1 MIQRLI
7 RPLDRYIF
15 GEFFK
20 IFLGTALGFPILVVI
35 IDLTEKL
42 DRYLTRQIPRADIA
56 LSYVYFLPE
65 SAFQVV
71 PAAVLFATV
80 FAIGA
85 FTRHAEI
92 TAAKASGIS
101 FYRLILPIMFGAV
114 LATGLD
120 LALGEVMPVT
130 TRMRNE
136 LLRDERTT
144 EGVTRGNF
152 AFASDLG
159 RVYKVALLQTDQAR
173 IMGLEIERKG
183 NGPAYPTYLMS
194 VDSARYEAP
203 KSAAPGANGR
213 WRLKGGQF
221 NVVSDT
227 GTSFMVQFTSG
238 YDKHFL
244 ERPQDMMRA
253 PRAPQEMR
261 YNELS
266 RFIASAERSGSD
278 VNTLRVERMLKI
290 AIPFTCIIIALFGAP
305 LATSTQRGG
314 AAYGIAVSLGTTVV
328 FLLAIQLTK
337 AFGGKGLISPEIAA
351 WIPGI
356 AFGCV
361 GLVLMARVKT

>member
-1 MIQRLI
+1 MLKRLF
-7 RPLDRYIF
+7 RPLDRYVF
-15 GEFFK
+15 GEFWR

-35 IDLTEKL
+35 IDLTDHLSKYL
-42 DRYLTRQIPRADIA
+42 DRQIPRGDIA
-56 LSYVYFLPE
+56 LSYIYFLPE

-101 FYRLILPIMFGAV
+101 FYRLIVPILVGATI
-114 LATGLD
+114 ATGLD
-120 LALGEVMPVT
+120 WCLGEVMPVT

-144 EGVTRGNF
+144 EGVARSNF

-159 RVYKVALLQTDQAR
+159 RVYKVAQLQTDKQR
-173 IMGLEIERKG
+173 IEALQIERKG
-183 NGPAYPTYLMS
+183 NGAAYPTYLLS
-194 VDSARYEAP
+194 ADSARFEP
-203 KSAAPGANGR
+203 SDSSHGANGR
-213 WRLKGGQF
+213 WRLQHGQL

-227 GTSFMVQFTSG
+227 GTSFMLEFTTG
-238 YDKHFL
+238 YDTHFL

-253 PRAPQEMR
+253 PRSPQEMR
-261 YNELS
+261 YGELS
-266 RFIASAERSGSD
+266 QFIAAAERSGSD

-290 AIPFTCIIIALFGAP
+290 AIPVTCIIIALFGAP

-314 AAYGIAVSLGTTVV
+314 AAYGIAVSLGTTVI

-337 AFGGKGLISPEIAA
+337 AFGGKGLISPDLAA

-356 AFGCV
+356 AFACI

>member
-1 MIQRLI
+1 MLKRIF
-7 RPLDRYIF
+7 RPLDRYVF
-15 GEFFK
+15 GEFSK
-20 IFLGTALGFPILVVI
+20 IFLGTAFGFPILVVI
-35 IDLTEKL
+35 IDLTDHLKKYL
-42 DRYLTRQIPRADIA
+42 DRRIPRADIA

-101 FYRLILPIMFGAV
+101 FYRLIVPIFVGAA

-120 LALGEVMPVT
+120 WCLGEVMPVT

-144 EGVTRGNF
+144 EGVARSNF

-159 RVYKVALLQTDQAR
+159 RVYKVVQLETNRQRIHLLQ
-173 IMGLEIERKG
+173 IERKG
-183 NGPAYPTYLMS
+183 NGPAYPTYLLS
-194 VDSARYEAP
+194 ADSARFEP
-203 KSAAPGANGR
+203 SDSSHDANGR
-213 WRLKGGQF
+213 WRLQHGQF

-227 GTSFMVQFTSG
+227 STSFMLQFTTG
-238 YDKHFL
+238 YDAHFL

-253 PRAPQEMR
+253 PRSPQEMR

-266 RFIASAERSGSD
+266 RFIAAAERSGSD

-290 AIPFTCIIIALFGAP
+290 AIPVTCIIIALFGAP

-314 AAYGIAVSLGTTVV
+314 AAYGVAVSLGTTVV

-337 AFGGKGLISPEIAA
+337 AFGGKGLISPDLAA
-351 WIPGI
+351 WIPSI
-356 AFGCV
+356 AFACI

>member
-1 MIQRLI
+1 MLKRLF

-15 GEFFK
+15 GEFWK

-35 IDLTEKL
+35 IDLT
-42 DRYLTRQIPRADIA
+42 DHIDAYLSRQIPHGDIA
-56 LSYVYFLPE
+56 LSYLYFLPE

-80 FAIGA
+80 FSIGA
-85 FTRHAEI
+85 LTRHAEI

-101 FYRLILPIMFGAV
+101 FYRLMVPILVGATIAV
-114 LATGLD
+114 GLD
-120 LALGEVMPVT
+120 WCLGEVMPVT

-136 LLRDERTT
+136 LLRDER
-144 EGVTRGNF
+144 VTGGNARSNF

-159 RVYKVALLQTDQAR
+159 RVYKIA
-173 IMGLEIERKG
+173 GLETDKGRIRSLQIERKG
-183 NGPAYPTYLMS
+183 NGPEYPTYLLS
-194 VDSARYEAP
+194 ADSARFEP
-203 KSAAPGANGR
+203 DRSTGRGASGR
-213 WRLKGGQF
+213 WRLQHGQL
-221 NVVSDT
+221 NVISDT
-227 GTSFMVQFTSG
+227 GPSFMLEFTSG
-238 YDKHFL
+238 YDTHFL

-253 PRAPQEMR
+253 PRSPQEMR

-266 RFIASAERSGSD
+266 RFIAAAERSGSD

-290 AIPFTCIIIALFGAP
+290 AIPVTCIIIALFGAP

-337 AFGGKGLISPEIAA
+337 AFGGKGLISPDLAA

-356 AFGCV
+356 AFACI
-361 GLVLMARVKT
+361 GLVLIARVKT